1 MEISVVIL
9 SWNDK
14 RYLEECLASLSQAPT
29 SRSTEIIVVD
39 NASTD
44 GSPELV
50 KAAFPAV
57 KLIKN
62 PENLGFSNGNNVGIR
77 ASAGK
82 YICLLNSDIKV
93 LGGCLDTLAD
103 YMDHH
108 PDIGMIGPKILNS
121 DMTHQSSC
129 RRFPTLWNNWC
140 EVSALARAFPASR
153 LFSGEHMFYFKG
165 DRRAEVDVLV
175 GCFWMVRRAAV
186 DEFGLLDDGFFMFAE
201 DLDWCKRCWRAG
213 WRVVFLPAA
222 QAIHYRGGSSTKKDA
237 VWLAVT
243 QQRSVLRYWKK
254 HHGVLGWLAM
264 SCLVLVHRSLRG
276 AIALIH
282 YATRPSRREDSQTRL
297 HVAAECLKA
306 VFSRP
311 KRAT

>member
-14 RYLEECLASLSQAPT
+14 RYLEECLASLLQAPK

-50 KAAFPAV
+50 KSAFPAV

-62 PENLGFSNGNNVGIR
+62 RENLGFSNGNNVGIR

-108 PDIGMIGPKILNS
+108 PDIGMIGPKILNPN
-121 DMTHQSSC
+121 MTHQSSC
-129 RRFPTLWNNWC
+129 RRLPSLWNNFC
-140 EVSALARAFPASR
+140 EVTGLARAFPHSR
-153 LFSGEHMFYFKG
+153 WCSGEHMFYFQG
-165 DRRAEVDVLV
+165 DRLRDVDVLV
-175 GCFWMVRRAAV
+175 GCFWMVRCSAL
-186 DEFGLLDDGFFMFAE
+186 EQFGLLDDGFFMFAE

-213 WRVVFLPAA
+213 WRIVFFPGA

-243 QQRSVLRYWKK
+243 QQRSVLRYWRK
-254 HHGVLGWLAM
+254 HHGIPGWLAM
-264 SCLVLVHRSLRG
+264 SCFLLAHRLLRG
-276 AIALIH
+276 GLALLR
-282 YATRPSRREDSQTRL
+282 YLLQPSRRSENQSRL
-297 HVAAECLKA
+297 QVSVACLRA
-306 VFSRP
+306 VFSLP
-311 KRAT
+311 GSIT